1 MALAEDYNY
10 CAAEVRRFDHDRY
23 LSLLLAAEPLRRS
36 LLAIYAFNL
45 EIARTAESV
54 SEPMIGQIRLQ
65 WWRDSIEGLYG
76 GAPRRNAVIQPL
88 EEAISTGNLTRSHF
102 EGLIDARER
111 DLDPDPPESLAA
123 LERYAE
129 ATSVPVMLL
138 GLEAAGVREGPAL
151 KAARHAGL
159 ALALTGILRATAFL
173 TRQRRILLPLKGMRA
188 ADVSPQELLDGRLAP
203 SALSPVVRPI
213 AERAARHLMLARRDS
228 RRIDRH
234 ALPVFW
240 PATLAELHLRRLH
253 AAGFDPFDA
262 RVQEAPPAR
271 PWRLLGA
278 RLLGRF

>member
-1 MALAEDYNY
+1 MALAEDYNF

-23 LSLLLAAEPLRRS
+23 LSLLLAEEPLRRS
-36 LLAIYAFNL
+36 LLALYAFNL

-65 WWRDSIEGLYG
+65 WWRDSIEGLYE
-76 GAPRRNAVIQPL
+76 GAARRHAVIQPL
-88 EEAISTGNLTRSHF
+88 EEAIKAGQLSRGHF
-102 EGLIDARER
+102 DALIEARER

-129 ATSVPVMLL
+129 ATAVPLMLL
-138 GLEAAGVREGPAL
+138 ALEASGVREGPAL

-159 ALALTGILRATAFL
+159 AQALTGILRATAFL
-173 TRQRRILLPLKGMRA
+173 ARQRRVLLPLKGMKA
-188 ADVSPQELLDGRLAP
+188 AEVSAQDILDGRLAP

-213 AERAARHLMLARRDS
+213 AERAARHLMLARRDLKQ
-228 RRIDRH
+228 IERH

-253 AAGFDPFDA
+253 AAGFDPFDS